1 MELPA
6 VNIIHI
12 SKLYISEKPQ
22 AQALQGHLTLP
33 QSLLG
38 AVVLVQE
45 AAVALDS
52 GTARADTYTDRPQT

>member
-12 SKLYISEKPQ
+12 SKLYISEKP
-22 AQALQGHLTLP
+22 QALQGHLTLP

-45 AAVALDS
+45 AAVA
-52 GTARADTYTDRPQT
+52 ARADTYTDRPQT